1 MLQIYYL
8 WPKHSIPYFL
18 NQTLWLLLEV
28 GIYFLGKPAD
38 LNDGWMRYIRAI
50 QLGLVDTGS
59 RTRSLS
65 VQLLAVETSRRTQT
79 ALALAWWQSAA
90 VTCTRICVPHILA
103 MATIQ
108 PQLLFKGGD
117 CWGQYLI
124 EEIRYVHP
132 YSVYPKFTA
141 SHICWMPA
149 NAWNVTISTE
159 NSKIAITSSVRTC
172 RYCCYFLSLCPAAT
186 ASLPSILLATRI
198 QGISGLCCRS
208 SSYQWGRFL

>member
-1 MLQIYYL
+1 MCCKFTTSGQSTAYHISSIRLFGYYL
-8 WPKHSIPYFL
+8 R
-18 NQTLWLLLEV
+18 
-28 GIYFLGKPAD
+28 FLGKPAD
-38 LNDGWMRYIRAI
+38 LNDGWMRYIQAI

-59 RTRSLS
+59 RTHSLS

-90 VTCTRICVPHILA
+90 IICTRICVPHILA
-103 MATIQ
+103 KA
-108 PQLLFKGGD
+108 FKGGD
-117 CWGQYLI
+117 CWGQHLI
-124 EEIRYVHP
+124 KEIWYVRP
-132 YSVYPKFTA
+132 YSVYTKFTA
-141 SHICWMPA
+141 SHIRWMPA
-149 NAWNVTISTE
+149 SACNVTISTE